1 MGSTILLYKVRPR
14 EPIEEITVLTSDEV
28 SDIILSEGYL
38 SEGVSG
44 VSADL
49 RDITAAIDSGNK
61 RAELAYNI
69 LAYQIKKYIGSYTA
83 AMNGLDCVVF
93 TAGVGEN
100 DARLRAL
107 ALENMSYYG
116 IELDKEKNTTRGE
129 MVISTENSKVKVLV
143 IPTNEEL
150 VIASDT
156 MQIISE
162 AK

>member
-1 MGSTILLYKVRPR
+1 MNKQCGFL
-14 EPIEEITVLTSDEV
+14 
-28 SDIILSEGYL
+28 
-38 SEGVSG
+38 GVSG
-44 VSADL
+44 VSSDL
-49 RDITAAIDSGNK
+49 REITAAIDSGNK

-116 IELDKEKNTTRGE
+116 IELDKEKNATRGE
-129 MVISTENSKVKVLV
+129 IEISTKDSRVKVLV

-162 AK
+162 SK